1 MYLGHK
7 SVDGREQV
15 LSEHLRN
22 TAELAGEFADSF
34 HCRDWGY
41 ACGLMHDIGKYSAEF
56 QKRIRGENHHVDHST
71 AGAVEMKN
79 NKCFPAA
86 YCIAGHHA
94 GLPDGGYA
102 ADDSTRAT
110 LQGRLKKRIPDY
122 SAFREEIGQVSLKSP
137 AMKVLDKKEGAF
149 AMTFSSGQTFG
160 LQAGADDHRLTM

>member
-7 SVDGREQV
+7 SVDGREQT

-56 QKRIRGENHHVDHST
+56 QKRLRGENHHVDHST

-79 NKCFPAA
+79 NKCFPTA

-102 ADDSTRAT
+102 ADDSTRPT

-122 SAFREEIGQVSLKSP
+122 SAFREEIEQVSLKSP

-149 AMTFSSGQTFG
+149 AMTFFI
-160 LQAGADDHRLTM
+160 RMI